1 MELRENE
8 EESCT
13 IILLFLGKK
22 ITIRSDYK
30 MNFKELL
37 KDFLQLNSIS
47 EIDLDKFVLTIN
59 GKTCLLEE
67 TLESYRNDIISNHIF
82 ELSLKIQENK
92 DDQLFLD
99 NLLSEIEPYVEED
112 LPIEISRKNFLLL
125 KKTERAFEDKYDLLL
140 RPDNFNIITF
150 NKKSNNFD
158 LEINIKFIKTY
169 KNIFNKRT
177 DTHPNLPGL
186 LKLCLLKEI
195 ACVYDLDKIN
205 TLPDNFAN
213 IMNILKRGNIEFNDV
228 KEEIV
233 KVLKRI
239 KGGNIMSFSNYV
251 DNLISQSDINK
262 YLLSTLNI
270 DDKKDIIYIRN
281 CLEQYVEYIKL
292 FEKEFE
298 RAKRN
303 SIFEYSIISLTIM
316 ERDDINNFEKN
327 RRKCK
332 NRVDRVLFHGTSY
345 DSISCILPD
354 LFRKANLTQ
363 HGKGVYFT
371 EDLDSCWIYGSQNKN
386 KNINSNK
393 RNLDIPKIGQK
404 FTFIASSIYYDKNG
418 FRRVYNNEYN
428 PKRNE
433 VNFAYAE
440 MENLETVLDEVPDK
454 TKFYSTEYVINSLD
468 QICPFMSLKLK
479 RDEYCVIWRDSN
491 FSSQPV
497 YGNKFDKIFK
507 KFLKERMKYINQ
519 LANFNMYPCENSEE
533 ALELIRRK
541 KYNKIILISNIGINL
556 EGKEFITDARKIIG
570 NDVIALFLAY
580 NIDHLNWVKNFKNA
594 LFSND
599 PEFYQKYLDCFNHK
613 NEKKVQNELIE
624 LKESMENHFGVK
636 FNFDNNFLFYPH
648 FNQKVKKLHELR
660 F

>member
-251 DNLISQSDINK
+251 DNLISQSDIN
-262 YLLSTLNI
+262 N
-270 DDKKDIIYIRN
+270 
-281 CLEQYVEYIKL
+281 
-292 FEKEFE
+292 
-298 RAKRN
+298 
-303 SIFEYSIISLTIM
+303 
-316 ERDDINNFEKN
+316 
-327 RRKCK
+327 
-332 NRVDRVLFHGTSY
+332 
-345 DSISCILPD
+345 
-354 LFRKANLTQ
+354 
-363 HGKGVYFT
+363 
-371 EDLDSCWIYGSQNKN
+371 
-386 KNINSNK
+386 
-393 RNLDIPKIGQK
+393 
-404 FTFIASSIYYDKNG
+404 IYY
-418 FRRVYNNEYN
+418 R
-428 PKRNE
+428 PLIL
-433 VNFAYAE
+433 
-440 MENLETVLDEVPDK
+440 M
-454 TKFYSTEYVINSLD
+454 TK
-468 QICPFMSLKLK
+468 
-479 RDEYCVIWRDSN
+479 
-491 FSSQPV
+491 
-497 YGNKFDKIFK
+497 KI
-507 KFLKERMKYINQ
+507 
-519 LANFNMYPCENSEE
+519 
-533 ALELIRRK
+533 
-541 KYNKIILISNIGINL
+541 
-556 EGKEFITDARKIIG
+556 
-570 NDVIALFLAY
+570 
-580 NIDHLNWVKNFKNA
+580 
-594 LFSND
+594 
-599 PEFYQKYLDCFNHK
+599 
-613 NEKKVQNELIE
+613 
-624 LKESMENHFGVK
+624 
-636 FNFDNNFLFYPH
+636 
-648 FNQKVKKLHELR
+648 
-660 F
+660 